1 MADAAG
7 GAPLLV
13 EVGTEELPPK
23 ALRGLSRAFADGVR
37 AGLEAERLSPGGA
50 TPYATPRRLAVRVE
64 DVARTQPGRR
74 IERRGPRLDI
84 AFDAAGNPTPAAL
97 GFAKSCGVEVAELEP
112 LETAKGAWLAWRG
125 TRAGEPAAALL
136 PGIVAAALAALPLPR
151 RMRWSDRDVEFIRPV
166 HWALLLLGEEA
177 IDARILGVRT
187 GRATRGHRFHHPDE
201 ILLRHPND
209 YAGAL
214 RDPGRVIADFDE
226 RMETIRRQAGE
237 VAAAAG
243 GQPEA
248 DEALLE
254 EVAALVEWP
263 VALLGSFDDEFL
275 ALPDPVLRA
284 TMKGHQRYFPVA
296 DEDGRLLPH
305 FVTVANIES
314 HHPETVRSGNE
325 RVIRPRLRD
334 ADFFFRK
341 DLETP
346 LPKHRDALRGIV
358 FQEGL
363 GSLHDKSERVSRL
376 AGHVA
381 KAMGQPDESVRLARR
396 AGLLCK
402 CDLVTEVV
410 GEFPELQ
417 GIMGGEY
424 ARRGGEPEAVAG
436 AIREHYLPG
445 FSGDRLPGAPIGR
458 ALAIADRL
466 DTLAGMFAL
475 GKTPS
480 GDRDPFGLRRAALGV
495 LRILIEGELDL
506 NLESLLEAAARGYP
520 VVPAAERLVPLQQA
534 PPASATPP
542 ADPEADPDATPSGH
556 RGAAPVADGPGSMVP
571 DGELLVTLRE
581 FLVERLRTHF
591 AARGVPATVFA
602 AVHARRPARPLDFAR
617 RIHAVDAFR
626 RRPEAE
632 SLAAANKRIGNIL
645 RQAAYATTHDEARI
659 PGPDPEHHASGSEHG
674 GAIPGPA
681 ADPTTAP
688 ADEAIPSDP
697 AESELRAHL
706 DALEPKVR
714 DRLGAGDYSAAMSLL
729 ATLRDDV
736 DAFFDTVLV
745 MDENERVRARRL
757 ALLDK
762 IHGLFL
768 ETADISL
775 LQDR

>member
-7 GAPLLV
+7 SAPLLV

-37 AGLEAERLSPGGA
+37 DGLETEQLSPGGA
-50 TPYATPRRLAVRVE
+50 TPYATPRRLAVRVD

-112 LETAKGAWLAWRG
+112 LETARGAWLAWRS

-151 RMRWSDRDVEFIRPV
+151 RMRWSDLNVEFIRPV
-166 HWALLLLGEEA
+166 HWALLLFGEEV
-177 IDARILGVRT
+177 IDAEILGVRT
-187 GRATRGHRFHHPDE
+187 GRTTRGHRFHHPDE
-201 ILLRHPND
+201 IPLRHPDD

-214 RDPGRVIADFDE
+214 RDPGRVIAEFDE
-226 RMETIRRQAGE
+226 RMETIRAQAGE
-237 VAAAAG
+237 VAAATG

-314 HHPETVRSGNE
+314 HNPETVRSGNE

-334 ADFFFRK
+334 AEFFFRE
-341 DLETP
+341 DLKTP
-346 LPKHRDALRGIV
+346 LAERGEALGRIV

-363 GSLHDKSERVSRL
+363 GSLHDKSERISRL

-381 KAMGQPDESVRLARR
+381 KEMGQPEESVRLARR
-396 AGLLCK
+396 TGLLCK
-402 CDLVTEVV
+402 RDLVTEVV

-424 ARRGGEPEAVAG
+424 ARRGGERDALAL
-436 AIREHYLPG
+436 AIGEHYRPGFAGDALPG
-445 FSGDRLPGAPIGR
+445 TALGQ

-466 DTLAGMFAL
+466 DTLVGMFAL

-506 NLESLLEAAARGYP
+506 ELERLLAVAAEGYLERPTPFQKPGYP
-520 VVPAAERLVPLQQA
+520 ELAN
-534 PPASATPP
+534 
-542 ADPEADPDATPSGH
+542 PDVLIQVG
-556 RGAAPVADGPGSMVP
+556 
-571 DGELLVTLRE
+571 E
-581 FLVERLRTHF
+581 FLVERLRAYF
-591 AARGVPATVFA
+591 AERGVPATVFA
-602 AVHARRPARPLDFAR
+602 AVHARRPVSPLDFAK
-617 RIHAVDAFR
+617 RIHAVNAFR
-626 RRPEAE
+626 RLPEAE

-645 RQAAYATTHDEARI
+645 RQA
-659 PGPDPEHHASGSEHG
+659 G
-674 GAIPGPA
+674 
-681 ADPTTAP
+681 
-688 ADEAIPSDP
+688 DP
-697 AESELRAHL
+697 ALTRVDESMLADGAERDVQDRLRTL
-706 DALEPKVR
+706 GPKVEE
-714 DRLGAGDYSAAMSLL
+714 RLKAGDYGAAMWLL
-729 ATLRDDV
+729 ATLRDSV
-736 DAFFDTVLV
+736 DTFFDSVLV
-745 MDENERVRARRL
+745 MAEDERVRTNRL
-757 ALLDK
+757 ALLGQ
-762 IHGLFL
+762 IRALFL

-775 LQDR
+775 LQDW

>member
-7 GAPLLV
+7 SAPLLV
-13 EVGTEELPPK
+13 EIGTEELPPK
-23 ALRGLSRAFADGVR
+23 ALRGLSRAFAEGVR
-37 AGLEAERLSPGGA
+37 DGLEAERLSPGAA

-97 GFAKSCGVEVAELEP
+97 GFAKSCGVEVAALEP
-112 LETAKGAWLAWRG
+112 LETARGAWLAWRG

-151 RMRWSDRDVEFIRPV
+151 RMRWSDRDVEFIRPA
-166 HWALLLLGEEA
+166 HWALLLFGEEV

-187 GRATRGHRFHHPDE
+187 GRTTRGHRFHHPDE
-201 ILLRHPND
+201 IRLRHPDD
-209 YAGAL
+209 YASAL

-226 RMETIRRQAGE
+226 RVETIRAQAGE
-237 VAAAAG
+237 VAAATG
-243 GQPEA
+243 GQPEP

-314 HHPETVRSGNE
+314 HRPETVRSGNE

-334 ADFFFRK
+334 AEFFFRE
-341 DLETP
+341 DLKTP
-346 LPKHRDALRGIV
+346 LAERGEALGGIV

-376 AGHVA
+376 AGHIA
-381 KAMGQPDESVRLARR
+381 KEMGQPEESVRLARR
-396 AGLLCK
+396 TGLLCK

-417 GIMGGEY
+417 GIMGEEY
-424 ARRGGEPEAVAG
+424 ARRGGEHEALAL
-436 AIREHYLPG
+436 AIGEHYRPGFAGDALPG
-445 FSGDRLPGAPIGR
+445 TPIGR

-466 DTLAGMFAL
+466 DTLVGMFAL

-495 LRILIEGELDL
+495 LRILIEGEVDLDL
-506 NLESLLEAAARGYP
+506 ENLLAAAARGYSVAP
-520 VVPAAERLVPLQQA
+520 APERPTPFQQNDPGRPAAGRTTPLQEPGYPGLA
-534 PPASATPP
+534 N
-542 ADPEADPDATPSGH
+542 PD
-556 RGAAPVADGPGSMVP
+556 
-571 DGELLVTLRE
+571 TLIQVGE
-581 FLVERLRTHF
+581 FLVERLRAYF
-591 AARGVPATVFA
+591 AERGVPATVFA
-602 AVHARRPARPLDFAR
+602 AVHARRPASPLDFAE

-626 RRPEAE
+626 RLPEAE
-632 SLAAANKRIGNIL
+632 DLAAANKRIGNIL
-645 RQAAYATTHDEARI
+645 RQAGGTTAERVNVALLDDAGERGLHARLEVV
-659 PGPDPEHHASGSEHG
+659 GPDARRKLQS
-674 GAIPGPA
+674 
-681 ADPTTAP
+681 
-688 ADEAIPSDP
+688 
-697 AESELRAHL
+697 
-706 DALEPKVR
+706 
-714 DRLGAGDYSAAMSLL
+714 GDYRGAMRLL

-736 DAFFDTVLV
+736 DTFFDTVLV
-745 MDENERVRARRL
+745 MDEDEGVRTNRL
-757 ALLDK
+757 ALLAEV
-762 IHGLFL
+762 HALFL
-768 ETADISL
+768 GTADISL

>member
-7 GAPLLV
+7 RAPLLV

-23 ALRGLSRAFADGVR
+23 ALRRLSRAFADGVR
-37 AGLEAERLSPGGA
+37 DGLEAEQLSPGGA
-50 TPYATPRRLAVRVE
+50 TPYATPRRLAVRVD
-64 DVARTQPGRR
+64 DVARTQPGRT

-97 GFAKSCGVEVAELEP
+97 GFAKSCGVDLAELEP
-112 LETAKGAWLAWRG
+112 LETAKGAWLAWRS

-136 PGIVAAALAALPLPR
+136 PGIVASALAALPLPR
-151 RMRWSDRDVEFIRPV
+151 RMRWSDLDVEFARPV
-166 HWALLLLGEEA
+166 HWALLLLGEEV
-177 IDARILGVRT
+177 IDAEILGVRS

-201 ILLRHPND
+201 MPLRHPDD

-226 RMETIRRQAGE
+226 RMETIRAQAGE
-237 VAAAAG
+237 VAAATG

-263 VALLGSFDDEFL
+263 VALLGGFDDEFL

-314 HHPETVRSGNE
+314 RNPETVRSGNE

-334 ADFFFRK
+334 AEFFFRE
-341 DLETP
+341 DLKTP
-346 LPKHRDALRGIV
+346 LAERGEVLGGIV

-376 AGHVA
+376 AGEIA
-381 KAMGQPDESVRLARR
+381 AAMGQPEESVRLARG

-417 GIMGGEY
+417 GVMGAEY
-424 ARRGGEPEAVAG
+424 ARRGGEPAALAL
-436 AIREHYLPG
+436 AIGEHYRPG
-445 FSGDRLPGAPIGR
+445 FAGDVLPATPIGR

-495 LRILIEGELDL
+495 VRILIEGKLDL
-506 NLESLLEAAARGYP
+506 DLECLLSAAARAYAKDGENDAP
-520 VVPAAERLVPLQQA
+520 VSSAPSADSEAEADVPPAGPRSTA
-534 PPASATPP
+534 PPAVAGASGI
-542 ADPEADPDATPSGH
+542 PEEETL
-556 RGAAPVADGPGSMVP
+556 AAL
-571 DGELLVTLRE
+571 GE
-581 FLVERLRTHF
+581 FFVERLRTYF
-591 AARGVPATVFA
+591 AAQGVPATVFA
-602 AVHARRPARPLDFAR
+602 AVHARRPSRPLDFAL
-617 RIHAVDAFR
+617 RIHAVGAFR

-645 RQAAYATTHDEARI
+645 RQAGGTTHTRTFI
-659 PGPDPEHHASGSEHG
+659 PDSGPEHPTSGSEQSG
-674 GAIPGPA
+674 GIPDPA
-681 ADPTTAP
+681 ADPTTEP
-688 ADEAIPSDP
+688 VDEAIPSEP
-697 AESELRAHL
+697 AERELRAHL
-706 DALEPKVR
+706 DALEPEVR
-714 DRLGAGDYSAAMSLL
+714 NRLAASDYSAAMQLL

-745 MDENERVRARRL
+745 MDADERVRAKRL
-757 ALLDK
+757 ALLAEV
-762 IHGLFL
+762 HALFL